1 MRSPTG
7 AWRRG
12 VRVLSARGGENEC
25 QSMSEPGA
33 ERQHCTSN
41 TWFPPLSKSLPIV
54 STLPLN
60 EDSFLSDT
68 CNWYNSQHTTRPG
81 NCVSRAATV
90 LSSRCDSTL
99 PLMLRVDLRSPVSK
113 SFGCGDKRTA
123 KPSKGFFLNNV
134 SALNVLAS
142 NVSVKKF
149 SFIWP
154 RVRFNAP

>member
-60 EDSFLSDT
+60 EDSFSAIHATDT
-68 CNWYNSQHTTRPG
+68 TLNTRHDPG
-81 NCVSRAATV
+81 TVSHAR
-90 LSSRCDSTL
+90 
-99 PLMLRVDLRSPVSK
+99 
-113 SFGCGDKRTA
+113 RT
-123 KPSKGFFLNNV
+123 FFPRGASLLCF
-134 SALNVLAS
+134 SCFALIFARLFRK
-142 NVSVKKF
+142 VSVVGIKGQLNL
-149 SFIWP
+149 P
-154 RVRFNAP
+154 RDFFKQRKCSECLGV